1 MTKADRMMDLL
12 RTRGLMGASAS
23 ELAVAADCEPK
34 HVISLLKRMIEDG
47 RVDTV
52 VGAGRH
58 MVYRLAPGQH
68 LDEAAPGLPPL
79 ASWIPSGLTGPTND
93 EIELQLRK
101 AFKRGYDK
109 ALADMR
115 AWASRAGQS

>member
-1 MTKADRMMDLL
+1 
-12 RTRGLMGASAS
+12 
-23 ELAVAADCEPK
+23 
-34 HVISLLKRMIEDG
+34 
-47 RVDTV
+47 
-52 VGAGRH
+52 
-58 MVYRLAPGQH
+58 MVYRRAPGQH

-93 EIELQLRK
+93 EIEQQLRK